1 MEHKQGKPFLARVLR
16 VRELYWQTSLVND
29 LKDVPSL
36 AGLEG
41 LQRRRGHSSG
51 HT

>member
-1 MEHKQGKPFLARVLR
+1 LARVLR

-36 AGLEG
+36 DG
-41 LQRRRGHSSG
+41 
-51 HT
+51 